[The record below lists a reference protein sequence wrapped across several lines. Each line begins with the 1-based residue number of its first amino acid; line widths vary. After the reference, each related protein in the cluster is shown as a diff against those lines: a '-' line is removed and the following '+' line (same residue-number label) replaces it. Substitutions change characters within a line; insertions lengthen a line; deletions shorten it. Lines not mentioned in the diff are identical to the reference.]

1 MIVRSAG
8 LVLLILATGACAT
21 ASNEPAGRP
30 PDEPPYI
37 EGTITSVSQTGQG
50 TVVMVEEPG
59 GNGNKAAVTIGPDT
73 VVVQE
78 FGGGYEP
85 AGLDLLGQGRR
96 VAVWTT
102 GPVMESFPVQLTA
115 STIVIR
121 E

>member
-1 MIVRSAG
+1 MIVRTAG
-8 LVLLILATGACAT
+8 LVLLILATGACARPP
-21 ASNEPAGRP
+21 AEPAGGP

-37 EGTITSVSQTGQG
+37 EGSITSVSQGGSG

-59 GNGNKAAVTIGPDT
+59 GGGNKAAVTIGPET

-85 AGLDLLGQGRR
+85 AGIDQLGQGRR
-96 VAVWTT
+96 VAIWTS

-115 STIVIR
+115 SGIVIR